1 MGAALAEQATQA
13 FKLIT
18 FVVIVVVVSLIIVE
32 CVTRYVKCVTASSDT
47 AMYAGMSCELNHVL
61 EGCYEKFGTCALE

>member
-18 FVVIVVVVSLIIVE
+18 FVVIVVVVSLIITVNLYLFIIHFFFRVF
-32 CVTRYVKCVTASSDT
+32 CNKSSFT
-47 AMYAGMSCELNHVL
+47 L
-61 EGCYEKFGTCALE
+61 